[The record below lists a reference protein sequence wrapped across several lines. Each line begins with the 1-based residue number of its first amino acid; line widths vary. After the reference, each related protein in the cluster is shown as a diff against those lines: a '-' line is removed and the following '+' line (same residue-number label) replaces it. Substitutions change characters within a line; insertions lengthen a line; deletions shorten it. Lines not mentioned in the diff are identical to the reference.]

1 MQRKFPFVFNRAN
14 YREESFAR
22 KVQVASI
29 TEQSLADYCQV
40 PAAERV
46 CKLTLRVSNDNSYLT
61 NRGENSH
68 VTKRRANIQ
77 TTNRVIQ
84 EKNWPQRL

>member
-1 MQRKFPFVFNRAN
+1 MYATNFAFVFNRTN

-29 TEQSLADYCQV
+29 PEQSLAYYCQV

-46 CKLTLRVSNDNSYLT
+46 CKLTLTVSKDNSY
-61 NRGENSH
+61 
-68 VTKRRANIQ
+68 
-77 TTNRVIQ
+77 
-84 EKNWPQRL
+84 

>member
-1 MQRKFPFVFNRAN
+1 MYATNFAFVFNRTN

-29 TEQSLADYCQV
+29 PEQSLADYCQV

-46 CKLTLRVSNDNSYLT
+46 CKLTLT
-61 NRGENSH
+61 
-68 VTKRRANIQ
+68 VT
-77 TTNRVIQ
+77 
-84 EKNWPQRL
+84 

>member
-1 MQRKFPFVFNRAN
+1 MYLVCNNFFFNRTN

-29 TEQSLADYCQV
+29 PEQSLAYYCQV

-46 CKLTLRVSNDNSYLT
+46 CKLTLTVSKDNSY
-61 NRGENSH
+61 
-68 VTKRRANIQ
+68 
-77 TTNRVIQ
+77 
-84 EKNWPQRL
+84 